1 MGKILIFIF
10 EGMTDYEITFITLL
24 LGADAGKEIISIA
37 YEDKLIKS
45 RSGLLYKPQRIVMDV
60 LYEEADGLII
70 PGGWC
75 GDTRSELLQLINNM
89 NVKGNLFCIK
99 K

>member
-70 PGGWC
+70 PGGW
-75 GDTRSELLQLINNM
+75 
-89 NVKGNLFCIK
+89 
-99 K
+99 